1 MFPTLTTQRSA
12 TPEVISFRTTRRAI
26 GLLGILLPVALFFS
40 SLSPEGFTLQPSI
53 SHFYYTNMREI
64 FVGVLCAVSLFLFS
78 YKGHSR
84 MDSWAS
90 NAAGFFSLGV
100 ALFPTN
106 IIENYPRQAPV
117 VQFIDVSFHNA
128 IHLSCAALF
137 FITLALMSLFLF
149 TKSGGTMTPEKE
161 TRNTIYK
168 ICGGIMILSIFI
180 IGISGPVFE
189 VSDTSQITFWFE
201 TVALFSFGLSW
212 LIKGEAL
219 MGDKPDFEN
228 LNAEHK
234 TNSGE

>member
-1 MFPTLTTQRSA
+1 
-12 TPEVISFRTTRRAI
+12 
-26 GLLGILLPVALFFS
+26 
-40 SLSPEGFTLQPSI
+40 
-53 SHFYYTNMREI
+53 
-64 FVGVLCAVSLFLFS
+64 
-78 YKGHSR
+78 
-84 MDSWAS
+84 
-90 NAAGFFSLGV
+90 
-100 ALFPTN
+100 
-106 IIENYPRQAPV
+106 
-117 VQFIDVSFHNA
+117 
-128 IHLSCAALF
+128 
-137 FITLALMSLFLF
+137 MSLFLF

-189 VSDTSQITFWFE
+189 VSDTSQVTFWFE

-219 MGDKPDFEN
+219 MGDKPDFKN